1 MRWLL
6 GLVTAVL
13 ATAGLTV
20 AAVYVLDLGASR
32 VARRRLRWIR
42 VVATLQGATTKG

>member
-20 AAVYVLDLGASR
+20 AAVYVLDLGASSGY
-32 VARRRLRWIR
+32 A